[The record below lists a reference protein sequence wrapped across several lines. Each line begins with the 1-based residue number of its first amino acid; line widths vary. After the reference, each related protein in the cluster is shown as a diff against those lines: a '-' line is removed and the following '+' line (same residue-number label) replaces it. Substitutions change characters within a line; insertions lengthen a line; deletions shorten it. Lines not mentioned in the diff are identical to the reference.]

1 MELDKDTMGQLST
14 LFGNVLGDYYNYYGK
29 DIVNVECTLSNK
41 LSDTFM
47 EKRPDYFEGDVKTT
61 PEAIDINRGTIIP
74 PIELDGKFMIVINS
88 NYFLDS
94 LQKKDYQ
101 WTGTLIHEL
110 THVLDFIQYAKINHL
125 DSYDVIQR
133 DMEHRPFMLWTEC
146 NARAKGYFF
155 IRKYVF
161 GDKVND
167 KYDTDQTDYILQTE
181 LPYQINVFANGYSEV
196 ADNSWQQMYVATQF
210 LGRYSIWEELFPN
223 VFTKSLRRQ
232 VMGTNQWVMDLYLFF
247 LNNRELETANQNWK
261 EMLEIMRSNWKG
273 I

>member
-167 KYDTDQTDYILQTE
+167 STF
-181 LPYQINVFANGYSEV
+181 P
-196 ADNSWQQMYVATQF
+196 AD
-210 LGRYSIWEELFPN
+210 I
-223 VFTKSLRRQ
+223 TK
-232 VMGTNQWVMDLYLFF
+232 
-247 LNNRELETANQNWK
+247 
-261 EMLEIMRSNWKG
+261 
-273 I
+273 